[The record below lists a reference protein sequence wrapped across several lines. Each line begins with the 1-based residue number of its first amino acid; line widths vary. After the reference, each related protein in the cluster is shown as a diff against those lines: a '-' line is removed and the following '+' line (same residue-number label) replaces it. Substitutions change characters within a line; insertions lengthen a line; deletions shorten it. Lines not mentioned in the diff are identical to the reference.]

1 MKIYETNI
9 SNCNKCGCEIFRYS
23 ITEYGETESK
33 DTKKWFFNP
42 TGEGYLCIDCYREVE
57 KEKENLKEEQE
68 RIMKKYGMTNWKYI
82 SIATKSE
89 STKNRLLELGFVEP
103 IKKSIRYEGGCWN
116 LYYSTESQEDFV
128 NMQETIRKEDLD
140 YIGMELNPMA
150 TADYIKYLEGV
161 SDPRD

>member
-1 MKIYETNI
+1 MDNSRY
-9 SNCNKCGCEIFRYS
+9 CAKCSCEVFRF
-23 ITEYGETESK
+23 IETENGELDNK
-33 DTKKWFFNP
+33 DIKKWFFNP

-57 KEKENLKEEQE
+57 KEKENLKKEQE

-89 STKNRLLELGFVEP
+89 ATRKRLIELGFIEP
-103 IKKSIRYEGGCWN
+103 IKESVRCEGGCWN

-150 TADYIKYLEGV
+150 TADYIGYLEGM

>member
-9 SNCNKCGCEIFRYS
+9 RNCNKCGCEIFRYS
-23 ITEYGETESK
+23 ITEYGKIESK

-42 TGEGYLCIDCYREVE
+42 TGEGYLCIDCYRETE
-57 KEKENLKEEQE
+57 KAKEIQKELME
-68 RIMKKYGMTNWKYI
+68 KYGFTNWKYI

-89 STKNRLLELGFVEP
+89 DTKKRLLELGFVEP

-150 TADYIKYLEGV
+150 TADYIGYLEGI